1 MDGSELSARWE
12 ANELLI
18 RLLEIVSNISDL
30 DVRISLADL
39 ALGDIKEMDPALLPA
54 VLTEFAY
61 AFMRLP
67 SIDVSGDEF
76 EAIIEAQFNTERN

>member
-1 MDGSELSARWE
+1 
-12 ANELLI
+12 
-18 RLLEIVSNISDL
+18 
-30 DVRISLADL
+30 
-39 ALGDIKEMDPALLPA
+39 
-54 VLTEFAY
+54 LTEFAY